1 MRIPSRLLAKLYV
14 KGSLCNRKRGFVF
27 TIKNVLAPGT
37 ATSFLGLVV
46 DGAEYPL
53 EQVSVV
59 MNGPG
64 RIEATDISS
73 LAPLSL
79 DLGRQ
84 VSVMVRG
91 QRLAPGSH
99 EIVIRFR
106 TKEVG
111 EVRLPIRDSIK
122 G

>member
-1 MRIPSRLLAKLYV
+1 MRIPSLLLAKLYV
-14 KGSLCNRKRGFVF
+14 KGTLCNCDGGFVF

-37 ATSFLGLVV
+37 ATAFLGLVV
-46 DGAEYPL
+46 DGAEYPP
-53 EQVSVV
+53 EQVSLVV
-59 MNGPG
+59 NGPG
-64 RIEATDISS
+64 RIEATEISS

-91 QRLAPGSH
+91 RRLAPGSH
-99 EIVIRFR
+99 EIAIRFR

-111 EVRLPIRDSIK
+111 EVSLPIRDCIE

>member
-1 MRIPSRLLAKLYV
+1 MRIPSRLLAKLYM
-14 KGSLCNRKRGFVF
+14 KGSLGNGKEGFAF

-37 ATSFLGLVV
+37 VTSFLGLVV
-46 DGAEYPL
+46 DGAQYPP
-53 EQVSVV
+53 EQVSLVV
-59 MNGPG
+59 NGPR
-64 RIEATDISS
+64 RIEATEISS

-91 QRLAPGSH
+91 LRLAPGPH

-111 EVRLPIRDSIK
+111 EVRLPIRDSIE

>member
-1 MRIPSRLLAKLYV
+1 MRIPSRLLAKVYV
-14 KGSLCNRKRGFVF
+14 KGSLCNGKEGFVF
-27 TIKNVLAPGT
+27 AIKNILARGT
-37 ATSFLGLVV
+37 ATAFLGLVV

-53 EQVSVV
+53 DKVSVV
-59 MNGPG
+59 LNGSD
-64 RIEATDISS
+64 RIEATEISS
-73 LAPLSL
+73 RAPLSL

-84 VSVMVRG
+84 VSVIVGGR
-91 QRLAPGSH
+91 RLAPGPH

-111 EVRLPIRDSIK
+111 EVRLPIRDCIE

>member
-1 MRIPSRLLAKLYV
+1 VRIPSRLLAKLYV
-14 KGSLCNRKRGFVF
+14 KGSLGNRKEGFAF

-37 ATSFLGLVV
+37 VTSFLGLLV
-46 DGAEYPL
+46 DGADYSPQ
-53 EQVSVV
+53 QVSLVV
-59 MNGPG
+59 NGPR
-64 RIEATDISS
+64 RIEATEISS

-84 VSVMVRG
+84 VSVMIQG
-91 QRLAPGSH
+91 PRLAPGPH

-111 EVRLPIRDSIK
+111 EVRLPIRDSIE